1 MALLRILGEGESE
14 TDLMLNA
21 ARQART
27 EGDYQRATALF
38 EHLLAW
44 HRAQGYDIAR
54 GSITQERAL
63 YAFGQVLRELG
74 LVTREQGDF
83 AQARALFEENLTL
96 HQFVGDRASVGF
108 ALIGLADVARDQGD
122 AAGVHEYGEQALTI
136 LRELG
141 VQWAIGFALNTL
153 ALGAYSAGD
162 LTQALTLIRE
172 SEALFR
178 GLKADS
184 SLAEVLI
191 TQGQIVRAQGDNEAA
206 YRALTEALRLAW
218 AVGPRLLVA
227 AALEGIANVVAAQQQ
242 AELAARLLAAA
253 SVLRVQMGAP
263 VRPVDQA
270 GVEQTLATARSRLG
284 DAFATVWA
292 EAQALPLEQI
302 LSTIER

>member
-1 MALLRILGEGESE
+1 MDRPY
-14 TDLMLNA
+14 
-21 ARQART
+21 

-38 EHLLAW
+38 EHVLAW

-54 GSITQERAL
+54 GSITQQPAL

-83 AQARALFEENLTL
+83 AQARALFEENLAL
-96 HQFVGDRASVGF
+96 YQIVGDRASVGF

-122 AAGVHEYGEQALTI
+122 AAGVHDYGEQALTI

-153 ALGAYSAGD
+153 ALGAYAEGD
-162 LTQALTLIRE
+162 LTRALTLIRE

-178 GLKADS
+178 GLQADA

-191 TQGQIVRAQGDNEAA
+191 TLGKIVQAHGDD
-206 YRALTEALRLAW
+206 
-218 AVGPRLLVA
+218 VA
-227 AALEGIANVVAAQQQ
+227 AALEGLASVVVDQEH

-253 SVLRVQMGAP
+253 SALRVQMGTP
-263 VRPVDQA
+263 VRPVDHA
-270 GVEQTLATARSRLG
+270 GVEQMLATARSRLG
-284 DAFATVWA
+284 DDAFAAVWA

-302 LSTIER
+302 LSTIPSVAAFAGLGNR